1 MIDFTSFPKRN
12 KGYAGANGNKI
23 SIVYN
28 DEVYM
33 IKFPPPPT
41 KNKEMSY
48 TNSCI
53 CEYIGCHIFELI
65 GIPVQKTML
74 GTYTVNGKEK
84 IVVAC
89 KDFTFPGK
97 QIQDFASLKNQVIT
111 SPRGGYGTELAD
123 VLYAIEDQNSIDHH
137 ALTERFWDMFIVDAL
152 IGNWDRHNGNWGF
165 LYDEATDSH
174 TLAPVFDCGSSMYP
188 QADADI
194 MEMVLGNKGELN
206 YRIYENPTSA
216 LQIDGKR
223 IKYYDY
229 IVSLENEDCN
239 AALKRIM
246 PRIDLHAMCNMINEI
261 PCISDLQKRF
271 YTTLLSER
279 KEKILDHAYHLLLE
293 KEKEHS
299 AQKPS
304 VRKQLADI
312 QEKRSSVAKGTKKK
326 DDRDAR

>member
-1 MIDFTSFPKRN
+1 M
-12 KGYAGANGNKI
+12 
-23 SIVYN
+23 
-28 DEVYM
+28 
-33 IKFPPPPT
+33 
-41 KNKEMSY
+41 
-48 TNSCI
+48 
-53 CEYIGCHIFELI
+53 I

-74 GTYTVNGKEK
+74 GTYTVKGKEK

-123 VLYAIEDQNSIDHH
+123 VLYAIEDQNSVDPRI
-137 ALTERFWDMFIVDAL
+137 LTERFWDMFIVDAL

-165 LYDEATDSH
+165 IYDEATDSQA
-174 TLAPVFDCGSSMYP
+174 LAPVFDCGSSMYP
-188 QADADI
+188 QADENI
-194 MEMVLGNKGELN
+194 MKMVLSNKGELN

-246 PRIDLHAMCNMINEI
+246 PKIDLYEICNMINAI
-261 PCISDLQKRF
+261 TCISSLQKRF

-279 KEKILDHAYHLLLE
+279 KEKILDHAYKLLLQ
-293 KEKEHS
+293 KEK
-299 AQKPS
+299 K
-304 VRKQLADI
+304 I
-312 QEKRSSVAKGTKKK
+312 Q
-326 DDRDAR
+326 